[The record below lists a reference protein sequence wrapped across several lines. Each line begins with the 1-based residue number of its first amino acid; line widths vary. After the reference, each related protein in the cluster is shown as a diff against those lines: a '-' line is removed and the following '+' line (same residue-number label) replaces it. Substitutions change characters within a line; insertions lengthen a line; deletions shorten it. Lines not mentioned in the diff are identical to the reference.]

1 MRYSRSAYNDVSRS
15 VINLYSKIKQLDKLK
30 RKARD
35 KSVMEGCAL
44 DDIYTTTL
52 QETSVVFSLKN
63 AVVGPEQ
70 RSTGNFP
77 RMLKKLS

>member
-1 MRYSRSAYNDVSRS
+1 LRYFRSTYNDVSRS
-15 VINLYSKIKQLDKLK
+15 VVILYSKIKQLDKLK

-52 QETSVVFSLKN
+52 QETSVVKN
-63 AVVGPEQ
+63 AVVGLEQ

-77 RMLKKLS
+77 RMLKKFS